1 MYDLYVQNRKG
12 ISWRWLYDWLVDWFI
27 DWLNDWLTNWSTD
40 WLIDWLID
48 WQVFAMGKTNRATAI
63 TDMNEHSSRSH
74 ALLCV
79 TVIGVNRTTGHRT
92 TGNNQFDCL
101 KSLFATY
108 SVICV
113 VLAKRC
119 ARAGQTGENLKE
131 CRYARGKTLCFNLT
145 SFRLRYM
152 WHKSRVKKTSQEE
165 NFQVIYLCFLL

>member
-1 MYDLYVQNRKG
+1 
-12 ISWRWLYDWLVDWFI
+12 
-27 DWLNDWLTNWSTD
+27 
-40 WLIDWLID
+40 
-48 WQVFAMGKTNRATAI
+48 MGKTNRATAI

-92 TGNNQFDCL
+92 TGNNQFDSL

-113 VLAKRC
+113 VLLLAKWC
-119 ARAGQTGENLKE
+119 ERAGQTGENLNE
-131 CRYARGKTLCFNLT
+131 CKYVRGKTLCFNLT

-152 WHKSRVKKTSQEE
+152 
-165 NFQVIYLCFLL
+165 

>member
-1 MYDLYVQNRKG
+1 
-12 ISWRWLYDWLVDWFI
+12 
-27 DWLNDWLTNWSTD
+27 
-40 WLIDWLID
+40 
-48 WQVFAMGKTNRATAI
+48 MGKTNRATAI

-152 WHKSRVKKTSQEE
+152 
-165 NFQVIYLCFLL
+165 